1 MRPIRPRVAGVL
13 AVGCLIVAAFQ
24 AALAL
29 EAPLGAAA
37 IGGTNSGQVPDGLRF
52 LTALTALVWL
62 LGTLVVLARGGFAL
76 SPLPRVVATW
86 GHLGSVCLL
95 GTATLLSFASSSPWE
110 RFGWGPF
117 SLVML
122 VLCISLARSRPPAG
136 GTP

>member
-1 MRPIRPRVAGVL
+1 
-13 AVGCLIVAAFQ
+13 VAACQ

-29 EAPLGAAA
+29 GAPLGAAA
-37 IGGTNSGQVPDGLRF
+37 MGGANSGQLPDGLRF

-76 SPLPRVVATW
+76 SPLPRVLRPGAP
-86 GHLGSVCLL
+86 GFCLLL
-95 GTATLLSFASSSPWE
+95 GTAILLNFAPSSPWE

>member
-29 EAPLGAAA
+29 GAPLGAAA
-37 IGGTNSGQVPDGLRF
+37 IGGTNSGQLPDGLRF

-62 LGTLVVLARGGFAL
+62 RGTLVVLARGGFAL

-86 GHLGSVCLL
+86 GTWV
-95 GTATLLSFASSSPWE
+95 LSACP
-110 RFGWGPF
+110 
-117 SLVML
+117 
-122 VLCISLARSRPPAG
+122 APP
-136 GTP
+136 PC